1 MKKTD
6 ITNKLDLFYENHI
19 KNDKAFK
26 KHNLKGTFLSGS
38 STYVYPVMM
47 SDASNTIEIMWDS
60 HDTRTAVQFI
70 RRLTKYDGVKG
81 VSFGSGDGSCPSYI
95 WIKLND

>member
-6 ITNKLDLFYENHI
+6 ITNKLDLFYENNI
-19 KNDKAFK
+19 KNDKSFK
-26 KHNLKGTFLSGS
+26 KHKLKGNFLSGS

-47 SDASNTIEIMWDS
+47 SDVSNTIEIMWDS
-60 HDTRTAVQFI
+60 HDKKIAVQFMC
-70 RRLTKYDGVKG
+70 RLAKCDGVKG
-81 VSFGSGDGSCPSYI
+81 VSFGRGDGSCPSYI